1 MPVSPVTVRRI
12 RCARLFASLATWVA
26 IALAPTSALGES
38 SLALRAGHSLEA
50 IGATTFDERGRAIG
64 HSSFEAWKEDDGSHR
79 MKVTMGTD
87 AGGRNVSQAVLA
99 PVAGGLAGAP
109 PTDGLT
115 LRVVEERSQSTT
127 AEGRILPLLV
137 IDHRAGR
144 VSCYD
149 EGESES
155 GGRHVDI
162 EGDDRVVNV
171 PMQLLFDPLVRG
183 DIDAVHFQI
192 AACNDGPVLHDMI
205 AVRGKTRN
213 QLGRKVV
220 EIEYGPD
227 FGKTVAWL
235 ASRLLPSFSF
245 WFDADT
251 GAYLGHR
258 MPLHRKG
265 PEITLV
271 RQGLTLPEIGIQ
283 H

>member
-1 MPVSPVTVRRI
+1 MLVALPLAP
-12 RCARLFASLATWVA
+12 AS
-26 IALAPTSALGES
+26 ALAES
-38 SLALRAGHSLEA
+38 SLALRAGEPLEA

-64 HSSFEAWKEDDGSHR
+64 RSSFEAWTEDDGSR
-79 MKVTMGTD
+79 RIKVTMGTD
-87 AGGRNVSQAVLA
+87 AGGRNVSQAILA
-99 PVAGGLAGAP
+99 PVAGGLAGTP
-109 PTDGLT
+109 PTAGLE

-127 AEGRILPLLV
+127 AEGRTLPLLV

-155 GGRHVDI
+155 GGRHLEI
-162 EGDDRVVNV
+162 GGDDRVVNV

-183 DIDAVHFQI
+183 DIDAVRFQI

-205 AVRGKTRN
+205 AVRGKTRTRV
-213 QLGRKVV
+213 GRKVV

-227 FGKTVAWL
+227 FGETVAWF

-271 RQGLTLPEIGIQ
+271 RQGLTPPEIGIED
-283 H
+283 